1 MIRADADCGCC
12 TGIEVAVPMSE
23 VNPRGLSAIAYRV
36 GTYGTFYETMLARLS
51 SLVFELQ
58 SDNGTDLLRPLA
70 KLTTRDPSDPSIAL
84 LDAWAIVGDVLTFY
98 QERIANEGY
107 LPTAIERRSLLELGR
122 LVGYRLRPG
131 LSASVKL
138 AFTTATG
145 FSGDI
150 PAGTR
155 AQSMPNAGENPQFF
169 ETSAVLTAR
178 DTWNA
183 LRPLRVRPQ
192 LVTPPDDGGN
202 MPAPSDARVVVTMYF
217 DGVATNLK
225 PSDRLFFTFGSDST
239 QQVLRVVQDVIPQPP
254 DARTFVTLVPY
265 ESLSF
270 TAAPIELW
278 RAEAQVLFPGSNI
291 ADAVFA
297 VLDQLKSNAMQA
309 HADLGALVAGAIP
322 PIEQQRDI
330 AAARGF
336 SRLTAWLGAL
346 LQAMQSGGSFVASDD
361 GGGGKGTQ
369 ILPIRTP
376 LLAASPLANLAAA
389 VADLAQ
395 PRSVQPA
402 NPLRLARSV
411 TTSFAPRSDLAPRLL
426 STFQPAA
433 SSGLYAAWSKVETP
447 PARLQ
452 VFAPRIKATLFA
464 SSFAGSTTFHHA
476 NGTTSFTP
484 PSLTNVYTTG
494 ITHDLLPLDSVYDQ
508 IKPGGWIV
516 VEVPGVQTTFH
527 KVVAT
532 HTRNMDTGIGFAAKV
547 TALTIE
553 PSWFDT
559 VSSASNSTGI
569 LRSTVVY
576 AQAEALNRVD
586 EPVDADAGGD
596 TIDIDGVLDGLEAG
610 RWIIVSGNRT
620 NVAAV
625 AAATASEAAMIAG
638 VSQGTS
644 APLSTPFPPGRPP
657 FDTIFY
663 MTDANAAG
671 DRLVVGR
678 LRPHLVT
685 QTPGEFPT
693 TATLPGWD
701 LPQFTGQ
708 QYRDQVLLGPDANGQ
723 NVYATA
729 YVPSRGERLGQNGSF
744 NGMLVDPANGLPF
757 IRGVIPE
764 TQLLA
769 GVFAWRIA
777 TPKLNTSLTLAN
789 ALAYRYDRNTVTIYG
804 NVVDA
809 TQGQTTGEVLGDGD
823 ATVAFDSFALRQAPL
838 TYLPAPTPSGITST
852 LQVRVNEL
860 AWHEAPDLFSTVAG
874 QRSFI
879 VREDDSG
886 KTRVTFGDG
895 THGARPPTGSANI
908 KATYRYGMGK
918 SGNVLA
924 GQISQLATQPL
935 GLKAVINPLPATGGA
950 DSDRPDQA
958 RGNTPVATL
967 ALDRLVSVRDYGDF
981 ARNFAGIGKASAR
994 MLSDGIQQ
1002 VVHVT
1007 VAGVD
1012 DIPIDLNDALAVNLR
1027 AAFAVNG
1034 DPFRSVELGVR
1045 RLRLIVI
1052 AATVSI
1058 NADYLWEDVAPAIRN
1073 ALLGE
1078 FGFMS
1083 RTLGQPA
1090 FASEAIA
1097 VMQSVPG
1104 VLYVNLTVFDSVGED
1119 ASAGDLAHLAQRL
1132 KPRPFVAA
1140 ELARIDPGDDPGG
1153 AARIL
1158 PAELAI
1164 VTPDITDMIILT
1176 QATS

>member
-1 MIRADADCGCC
+1 
-12 TGIEVAVPMSE
+12 MSE
-23 VNPRGLSAIAYRV
+23 VNPPGLSALAYRV
-36 GTYGTFYETMLARLS
+36 GTYGTFYEMMLARLS
-51 SLVFELQ
+51 SLVLELPT
-58 SDNGTDLLRPLA
+58 DNGTDRLRPLA

-155 AQSMPNAGENPQFF
+155 AQSIPNAGENPQFF
-169 ETSAVLTAR
+169 ETAAMLTAR

-183 LRPLRVRPQ
+183 LPPLRARPQ
-192 LVTPPDDGGN
+192 LVTPPDDGAD

-217 DGVATNLK
+217 DGLATNLK
-225 PSDRLFFTFGSDST
+225 PSDRLFFSFGGEST
-239 QQVLRVVQDVIPQPP
+239 QQVLRVVQDAIPQPP

-265 ESLSF
+265 TPLSF

-278 RAEAQVLFPGSNI
+278 QAEAQVLFPGSNI

-297 VLDQLKSNAMQA
+297 VLDQLKTNATHA
-309 HADLGALVAGAIP
+309 HVNLDALVAGAIP
-322 PIEQQRDI
+322 PIAQQRDI
-330 AAARGF
+330 AEARGF
-336 SRLTAWLGAL
+336 SRLDAWLGAL
-346 LQAMQSGGSFVASDD
+346 LQAMQNGGSFAVSVV
-361 GGGGKGTQ
+361 GGGGGGSTQ
-369 ILPIRTP
+369 PLPIRTP
-376 LLAASPLANLAAA
+376 LLAASPLANLTAA
-389 VADLAQ
+389 VADLAK

-426 STFQPAA
+426 STFRPVA
-433 SSGLYAAWSKVETP
+433 STGLYAAWSTVETP

-464 SSFAGSTTFHHA
+464 SSYAGSTTYA
-476 NGTTSFTP
+476 NGITTFTAP
-484 PSLTNVYTTG
+484 TLANVYTTG

-508 IKPGGWIV
+508 IKPGSWV
-516 VEVPGVQTTFH
+516 AVEVPGVQTTFH
-527 KVVAT
+527 KVVAA
-532 HTRNMDTGIGFAAKV
+532 HARNMDTGIGFAAKV
-547 TALTIE
+547 TALSVQ
-553 PSWFDT
+553 PSWYDR
-559 VSSASNSTGI
+559 VSSASNSTAI
-569 LRSTVVY
+569 LRGTVVY
-576 AQAEALNRVD
+576 AQAEELNRVD
-586 EPVDADAGGD
+586 EPVDADVGGD
-596 TIDIDGVLDGLEAG
+596 TIDIDGVLDGLEPG

-620 NVAAV
+620 NVATV

-644 APLSTPFPPGRPP
+644 APLSRPFPAGLPP
-657 FDTIFY
+657 FQTIFY
-663 MTDANAAG
+663 TTDANAAG

-678 LRPHLVT
+678 LRPELVT
-685 QTPGEFPT
+685 N
-693 TATLPGWD
+693 TADELSTIVILPGWD
-701 LPQFTGQ
+701 QPKFTGQ
-708 QYRDQVLLGPDANGQ
+708 QYRDQVLLGRDANGQ
-723 NVYATA
+723 PVYATA
-729 YVPSRGERLGQNGSF
+729 YVPSSAERFGDNRSF
-744 NGMLVDPANGLPF
+744 NGMLVDPATGLPF
-757 IRGVIPE
+757 TRGQIDGD
-764 TQLLA
+764 QLQA
-769 GVFAWRIA
+769 GIFAWRIA

-789 ALAYRYDRNTVTIYG
+789 ALAYRYDRNTVTIHG

-809 TQGQTTGEVLGDGD
+809 TQGETTGEVLGDGD

-838 TYLPAPTPSGITST
+838 TSLPAPTPSGIAST

-895 THGARPPTGSANI
+895 AHGARAPTGTANI
-908 KATYRYGMGK
+908 KATYRYGMGR

-950 DSDRPDQA
+950 GSDRPDQA

-967 ALDRLVSVRDYGDF
+967 TLDRLVSVRDYGDF
-981 ARNFAGIGKASAR
+981 ARNFAGIGKASAL
-994 MLSDGIQQ
+994 MLSDGIRE

-1012 DIPIDLNDALAVNLR
+1012 DIPIDLNDALAHNLR

-1034 DPFRSVELGVR
+1034 DPFQSVELGVR

-1058 NADYLWEDVAPAIRN
+1058 DTAYLWEDVAPAIRN
-1073 ALLGE
+1073 ALLAE

-1083 RTLGQPA
+1083 RALGQPA

-1097 VMQSVPG
+1097 VMQSAPG
-1104 VLYVNLTVFDSVGED
+1104 VRYVNLIVFDSVGED
-1119 ASAGDLAHLAQRL
+1119 ATAGDLAHLAQRL
-1132 KPRPFVAA
+1132 TLQPFVGA
-1140 ELARIDPGDDPGG
+1140 ELARIDPGADPGS
-1153 AARIL
+1153 ANRIL